1 MAQLQEKYRN
11 EILPALAEELGRKN
25 PNNLPK
31 VTKVCLN
38 MGLGK
43 GLADAK
49 IYDRAI
55 EDLTQITGQ
64 RAVITKA
71 KRAVSNFKLR
81 IGWKVGCRVTLRG
94 KRMYEF
100 LDRLMNVAM
109 PRIRDFRGVKT
120 TSFDNQ
126 FNYSLGLEEQYTFA
140 EIDPD
145 RSDVPLGMD
154 ITVVISGSKKAEESR
169 RLLELLGMPFE
180 KHEDQAATAV

>member
-1 MAQLQEKYRN
+1 
-11 EILPALAEELGRKN
+11 
-25 PNNLPK
+25 
-31 VTKVCLN
+31 VCLN

-43 GLADAK
+43 GLADNKVFEHAV
-49 IYDRAI
+49 

-81 IGWKVGCRVTLRG
+81 IGWNVGCRVTLRG

-109 PRIRDFRGVKT
+109 PRIRDFRGVKANA
-120 TSFDNQ
+120 FDQ
-126 FNYSLGLEEQYTFA
+126 QYNYSLGLEDQYTFP

-145 RSDVPLGMD
+145 RSDIPLGMD
-154 ITVVISGSKKAEESR
+154 ITIVISGSKKAEESR
-169 RLLELLGMPFE
+169 RLLELMGMPFQ
-180 KHEDQAATAV
+180 KPEDKAATAV